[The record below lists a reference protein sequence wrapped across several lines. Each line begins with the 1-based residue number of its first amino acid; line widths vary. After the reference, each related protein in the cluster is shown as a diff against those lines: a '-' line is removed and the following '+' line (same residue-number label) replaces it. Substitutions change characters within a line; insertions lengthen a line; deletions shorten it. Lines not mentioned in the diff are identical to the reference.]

1 MAPPDGREDPPLIEV
16 LRESPQHFEFFQA
29 VLLLEQYALRQ
40 EASDRVAA
48 AAPVG
53 ETVDPAHDAVR
64 FASVR
69 PMAFPPSEVSSLRE
83 EPGKAPELA
92 TAVIGLLGHAGV
104 LPPHYRELVLNRLR
118 KNNDPTLAAFLD
130 AICHRTVSLFVR
142 AWKKYRLAAQA
153 QRPDTGSPIKVSS
166 GILGFIDALIG
177 FGTGHL
183 RARLSP
189 PHEILRFYA
198 GAYSG
203 NPRSAAVLEAVLS
216 DYFGEPI
223 VVDTFRGRWEPL
235 AESERTRLVPDGYCR
250 LGGEALIGERI
261 MRPEGGFRIMLGP
274 LSYERFRAFLPD
286 GQWLGELVHLARLFA
301 GEALHFD
308 VQPSLRKED
317 VPELQLRPKPD
328 GDGPRLGWNTWLIS
342 VTPATDRDDAVLGS
356 RLIA

>member
-1 MAPPDGREDPPLIEV
+1 MASPDGREDPPLIEV
-16 LRESPQHFEFFQA
+16 LRQSPQRFEFFQA
-29 VLLLEQYALRQ
+29 VLLLEQYAMRQ
-40 EASDRVAA
+40 EDSGRVAA

-53 ETVDPAHDAVR
+53 ETADPAHDAVR

-69 PMAFPPSEVSSLRE
+69 SLAFPANETASLKE

-92 TAVIGLLGHAGV
+92 TAVIGLLGHTGV
-104 LPPHYRELVLNRLR
+104 LPQHYSETVLMRLR
-118 KNNDPTLAAFLD
+118 DHDEGLAAFLD
-130 AICHRTVSLFVR
+130 AITQRTVSLFVR
-142 AWKKYRLAAQA
+142 AFKKYRLAAQA
-153 QRPDTGSPIKVSS
+153 QRPDTGSPIKMSN
-166 GILGFIDALIG
+166 GILGLIDALIG
-177 FGTGHL
+177 FGTAGM

-203 NPRSAAVLEAVLS
+203 NPQSAAVLEAVLS

-223 VVDTFRGRWEPL
+223 AVDTFRGRWEPL

-250 LGGEALIGERI
+250 LGEEALIGAQI
-261 MRPEGGFRIMLGP
+261 LRPEGGFRITLGP

-286 GQWLGELVHLARLFA
+286 GQWLGELVHLARLFV
-301 GEALHFD
+301 GEALYFD
-308 VQPSLRKED
+308 VQPSLRKDE
-317 VPELQLRPKPD
+317 VPELQLAPKGD

-342 VTPATDRDDAVLGS
+342 VPPATDRDDAVLAA